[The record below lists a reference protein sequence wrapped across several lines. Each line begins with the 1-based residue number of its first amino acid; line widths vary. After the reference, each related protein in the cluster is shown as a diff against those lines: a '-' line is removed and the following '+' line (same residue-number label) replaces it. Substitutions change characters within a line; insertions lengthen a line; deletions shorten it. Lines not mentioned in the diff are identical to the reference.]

1 MRLVRLDHLPGGRS
15 IELHPRLTTVLGAPQ
30 DVRDALA
37 AVLRAVVAG
46 EPVGHDGQVELHGIR
61 LGLRDRTFDVGAPGG
76 SWVDPVLDL
85 AAPTPLR
92 PVGAGRHRRGTAPSE
107 RRTDGP
113 VVEMRSTDDL
123 GAVDV
128 AGTFRRTNGP
138 TTPVPGD
145 DRPVSTPSVTS
156 SVTPSSEPDP
166 AEHTRRIAT
175 EDLVRLRAELRSLD
189 GERTVLS
196 RAADEVRADLDS
208 FARATLEVAVGQLEA
223 VEARRAAAEE
233 ERSGWAAEH
242 AERRAEL
249 VARAERLRTELA
261 ELPQGG
267 TDAVRDALHRLS
279 ALREPTGRPDPVAQA
294 LAAELEDLRRSMED
308 LETRRMAIEGFLE
321 DAEAQLAEAR
331 READAARNAIR
342 TPDLHPALV
351 RQLEAVR
358 DEIFELEERGG
369 RVAAVRA
376 RRRIDELRSEEA
388 LLLDQLGFD
397 TYTAF
402 VMGTPN
408 REAESTRAIR
418 TDRAE
423 ARVEQLTDEVERLRG
438 ELPGGAEDRWN
449 RAERARIVSEAA
461 DLLDTTAD
469 GLSRL
474 TTAELIELLNAQM
487 ERPTPQASADVLAA
501 SGRLAAALV
510 AAGAPSPGAAA
521 DPAAMQELAERWLA
535 EEQSR
540 EQRRA
545 ELERSI
551 EEAEQERERLDEA
564 TRRADDGGRVADLD
578 AEIRALRARIAD
590 GEARVARHERATAE
604 LADLRA
610 QELELRDRERDL
622 LVRISDRE
630 RLLSVLGGDVPPP
643 AAPAPDAAA
652 SGSPVELP
660 DPEDVRP
667 ATPPTSPPDAEALRR
682 VVDRDASVAWPVDR
696 EWQLLARLGEVR
708 SVGSIGSAPLLVTGI
723 DAAAVDTPALLHR
736 IASMS
741 ELVQMLVVAEDERL
755 GRWTDGLDGDA
766 RLIRW

>member
-15 IELHPRLTTVLGAPQ
+15 IELHPRLTTVLGAPAE
-30 DVRDALA
+30 VREALESILRALA
-37 AVLRAVVAG
+37 AG
-46 EPVGHDGQVELHGIR
+46 EPVAHDGQAELHGIR
-61 LGLRDRTFDVGAPGG
+61 VSLRDRSFDVAPGPG
-76 SWVDPVLDL
+76 GPSWVDPVLDL

-92 PVGAGRHRRGTAPSE
+92 PAGGRLRRGGPTAGRP
-107 RRTDGP
+107 RTDGP
-113 VVEMRSTDDL
+113 VVEMRSTDDVGSSEVFSPL
-123 GAVDV
+123 RPSD
-128 AGTFRRTNGP
+128 GP
-138 TTPVPGD
+138 TTPIPASS
-145 DRPVSTPSVTS
+145 PPSVTPP
-156 SVTPSSEPDP
+156 TADPDP
-166 AEHTRRIAT
+166 AQHTRRIAS

-189 GERTVLS
+189 GERAVLA
-196 RAADEVRADLDS
+196 RAAEEVRSDLDS
-208 FARATLEVAVGQLEA
+208 FARATLEVAIGQLEA
-223 VEARRAAAEE
+223 VEERRAAAEQ
-233 ERSGWAAEH
+233 ERAGWVSEH
-242 AERRAEL
+242 ADRRAEL
-249 VARAERLRTELA
+249 VTRAERLRAELA
-261 ELPQGG
+261 ALPEGG
-267 TDAVRDALHRLS
+267 TEAVRDALRRL
-279 ALREPTGRPDPVAQA
+279 AAVREPTGRPDPAAQT

-308 LETRRMAIEGFLE
+308 LETRRMAIEGFLA
-321 DAEAQLAEAR
+321 DAEAQLAEAE
-331 READAARNAIR
+331 REAEAARNSIR
-342 TPDLHPALV
+342 SPDLHPAVV

-408 REAESTRAIR
+408 RETESVRAIR
-418 TDRAE
+418 TDRAV
-423 ARVEQLTDEVERLRG
+423 ARVEQLSDEVDRLRQ

-449 RAERARIVSEAA
+449 RAERTRIVGEAA
-461 DLLDTTAD
+461 ALLDTTAE
-469 GLSRL
+469 GLARL
-474 TTAELIELLNAQM
+474 TTAELVELLNTQQ

-521 DPAAMQELAERWLA
+521 DPAAMQELAEQWLA
-535 EEQSR
+535 DEEARQ
-540 EQRRA
+540 ERRA
-545 ELERSI
+545 ALERSI
-551 EEAEQERERLDEA
+551 EEAEQERERLDES

-578 AEIRALRARIAD
+578 AELRALRARVAD

-643 AAPAPDAAA
+643 EAPAGEGAVA
-652 SGSPVELP
+652 SPSVDLP
-660 DPEDVRP
+660 EPEPVRP
-667 ATPPTSPPDAEALRR
+667 GTTSPPPDAEALRR

-696 EWQLLARLGEVR
+696 EWQLLSRLGEVR
-708 SVGSIGSAPLLVTGI
+708 AVGTVGALPLLLCGI
-723 DAAAVDTPALLHR
+723 DAAAVDAPALLHR

-741 ELVQMLVVAEDERL
+741 ELVQMVVLADDERL
-755 GRWTDGLDGDA
+755 GRWTDGLGSDA